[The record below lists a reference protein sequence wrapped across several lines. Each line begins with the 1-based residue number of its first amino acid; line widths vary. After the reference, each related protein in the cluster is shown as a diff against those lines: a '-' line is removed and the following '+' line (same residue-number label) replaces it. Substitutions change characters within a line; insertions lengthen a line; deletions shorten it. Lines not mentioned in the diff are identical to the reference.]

1 MFVGTYASI
10 AGLSLAMIG
19 LYASNAHLFPIP
31 SMFLTGAAAASG
43 IAWVNSLGILAG
55 GITSPVI
62 GYIRDSTGSFE
73 GGLYF
78 LAALALMGAIVTI
91 FGVRETSAKLAPGS
105 ATPAI

>member
-1 MFVGTYASI
+1 
-10 AGLSLAMIG
+10 MIG

-55 GITSPVI
+55 GVTSPVI
-62 GYIRDSTGSFE
+62 GYLKDTTGSFE

-78 LAALALMGAIVTI
+78 LAALSIVGALITIV
-91 FGVRETSAKLAPGS
+91 GVRETAAKLAPGMV
-105 ATPAI
+105 PAMKSE